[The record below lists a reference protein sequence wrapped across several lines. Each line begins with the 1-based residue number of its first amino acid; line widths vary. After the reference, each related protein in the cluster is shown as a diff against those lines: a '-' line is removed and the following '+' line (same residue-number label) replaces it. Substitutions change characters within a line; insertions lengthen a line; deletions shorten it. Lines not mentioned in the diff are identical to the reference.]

1 METFLQGISV
11 YDSWLSQAFVD
22 NDFYDFYSDE
32 GSYAYRHA
40 IGIHASNN
48 FHVIVKVNQQLK
60 CIFIEYSVLNT
71 AFKNTYV
78 TNQRYFNVD
87 RQVQMSR
94 VVSNAING
102 DDQTPT
108 NDWGDNYGTVYR
120 DSSDGERTMG
130 YSGPVQ
136 FRYKPY

>member
-1 METFLQGISV
+1 MVKFEDQPTNFNRHTKAQILTTYI
-11 YDSWLSQAFVD
+11 DSKQ
-22 NDFYDFYSDE
+22 
-32 GSYAYRHA
+32 
-40 IGIHASNN
+40 N
-48 FHVIVKVNQQLK
+48 F
-60 CIFIEYSVLNT
+60 
-71 AFKNTYV
+71 FKNTYV

-108 NDWGDNYGTVYR
+108 NDFGDNYGTVYR

-130 YSGPVQ
+130 YSGSI
-136 FRYKPY
+136 